1 MPEPTIYSGTFTQC
15 VDAFVQNTLE
25 EKCRDAL
32 RPIVALVGSNAMRQ
46 ELRER
51 LHKGGGGILGVY
63 CLTFKDLVE
72 KLGSSSFLA
81 AGKRPVEKLYH
92 LAMIQRLIKKKSL
105 YFKNVAQYEG
115 TSQAIFQTF
124 EDIREAGWE
133 TIPVRRDSSDK
144 IKDMASIFDTL
155 RDTFAQ
161 NDLYTLHDLFDAA
174 CKRASSFRKFFP
186 CDQLRVIGLY
196 DLNSQQDKL
205 LTELAAHIQIHY
217 YIPRVAHSSNW
228 AKKKNIEESS
238 IYIADAQRTTI
249 LSAPS
254 PLGEVR
260 EIIRE
265 AKKLRHRPDSP
276 IPYHKMGVLVRHMA
290 EYADLFANICAEAEI
305 PCKIHG
311 GCSPTDSRALR
322 LLTGLTGLIDFT
334 KENGRLHPNLKR
346 ADTVTFLDACRLR
359 PGSAWPANIREMQRR
374 WNHISRDAHIRKGK
388 DWDRQLKNYPKKNK
402 GSALLESADALG
414 SAVAVLSEGLSKIA
428 GAKSF
433 LRAATH
439 FESLAKRFIEAD
451 ESCKT
456 ALESLETLKHLDDAH
471 ADFDPLRFKSL
482 LLQMIHEVKDVS
494 RCADPEGLQVMDMS
508 ASRGL
513 RFDVAFI
520 PGCVEG
526 MIPHLGRPDPI
537 LLDKERIDLN
547 KTHRDS
553 PLPLFSN
560 RPENERSLFDS
571 ACLAASKQLILTFHR
586 SDAGTGKPKLP
597 SHYLLNIFGGATP
610 MDDFI
615 RDHVMKIPSGAPA
628 AKNVHEALSGD
639 EKDLVLM
646 KSLAAVDAAGPV
658 SFLRKSHLAF
668 ERAWRKQLH
677 RWAEREIG
685 PWEGLCAGKEA
696 KRLLADRLK
705 KSKAFHATKIEAYVK
720 CPRRYMFENI
730 LKLQRPETPEEVVSL
745 PANKRGTL
753 IHQILS
759 ELEQERLTQDE
770 WIARVKKKYGAYI
783 DDNLTG
789 GGALDEIEA
798 ARLIAWIKLF
808 EEMIDENK
816 SVYKSAQPEKRIE
829 VDIAIGGQ
837 PKTPFRLAG
846 RLDRLDS
853 GEGGHER
860 IIDFKTG
867 KSSDSL
873 LGGKGLAD
881 DSFNAGATLQI
892 PLYMLAMTENAAKT
906 EKVNNFI
913 DISLEAAYW
922 HLKDKDGNLNPQT
935 IKFSNEF
942 IQKSADEL
950 KNILREV
957 VEGMRAGHFVPRP
970 DVAIND
976 APYCTHC
983 DYKNIC
989 DGLSRKFI
997 AYNGLGQKNCP
1008 WLARLTT
1015 PAIESKK

>member
-1 MPEPTIYSGTFTQC
+1 MPEPTIYSGTFAQC
-15 VDAFVQNTLE
+15 VDAFVQNTLD
-25 EKCRDAL
+25 EKRRDAL

-72 KLGSSSFLA
+72 KLGSSSFFA

-92 LAMIQRLIKKKSL
+92 LATIQRLIKEKSQ
-105 YFKNVAQYEG
+105 YFQNVSQYEG
-115 TSQAIFQTF
+115 TSQAISQTF

-144 IKDMASIFDTL
+144 IKDMASIFDAL
-155 RDTFAQ
+155 RDAFAQ

-174 CKRASSFRKFFP
+174 CLKASSFQKLFQCP
-186 CDQLRVIGLY
+186 ELRVIGLY
-196 DLNSQQDKL
+196 DLNAQQDKL
-205 LTELAAHIQIHY
+205 LAELAAHIQLRY
-217 YIPRVAHSSNW
+217 YIPRVTHASNW
-228 AKKKNIEESS
+228 AKNKGIEETSMF
-238 IYIADAQRTTI
+238 IADAQRTTI
-249 LSAPS
+249 LSALS

-276 IPYHKMGVLVRHMA
+276 IPYHKMGVLVRHRG
-290 EYADLFANICAEAEI
+290 EYADLFADICAEAEV

-311 GCSPTDSRALR
+311 GCSPTGSRALR
-322 LLTGLTGLIDFT
+322 LLAGLTGLIDFT
-334 KENGRLHPNLKR
+334 NENGRLHPNLKR
-346 ADTVTFLDACRLR
+346 AGTVTFLDACRLR
-359 PGSAWPANIREMQRR
+359 PDSAWPANIQEMQRL

-388 DWDRQLKNYPKKNK
+388 DWDRQLKNYRKKNK
-402 GSALLESADALG
+402 GIALLESAEALA
-414 SAVAVLSEGLSKIA
+414 SAIAVLSEGLLKIA

-433 LRAATH
+433 QSAATH
-439 FESLAKRFIEAD
+439 FESLANRFIEAD
-451 ESCKT
+451 ESYKT

-482 LLQMIHEVKDVS
+482 LLEMIYEVKDLS

-513 RFDVAFI
+513 RFDVVFI

-547 KTHRDS
+547 KAHRGS

-560 RPENERSLFDS
+560 RPENERNLFDS
-571 ACLAASKQLILTFHR
+571 ACMAASKHLILTYHR
-586 SDAGTGKPKLP
+586 QDAGMGKPKLP
-597 SHYLLNIFGGATP
+597 SHFLLHIFGETSP

-615 RDHVMKIPSGAPA
+615 RNHVRQIPSGAPA
-628 AKNVHEALSGD
+628 ARNVNEALSGD

-646 KSLAAVDAAGPV
+646 KTLAAVDPTGPV
-658 SFLRKSHLAF
+658 SFLRNFHPAF
-668 ERAWRKQLH
+668 ERVWRKQLH
-677 RWAEREIG
+677 RWTEREIG

-696 KRLLADRLK
+696 KRLLAGRLE

-720 CPRRYMFENI
+720 CPRRHMFENI
-730 LKLQRPETPEEVVSL
+730 LKLQRPETPEDVVSL

-759 ELEQERLTQDE
+759 ELEQEGLTQDE

-798 ARLIAWIKLF
+798 ARLIEWIKLF

-816 SVYKSAQPEKRIE
+816 SVYKSAQPEKRIA

-837 PKTPFRLAG
+837 SKSPFRLAG

-853 GEGGHER
+853 DEGGRER

-867 KSSDSL
+867 KSSDGL
-873 LGGKGLAD
+873 LGSKGLAD

-906 EKVNNFI
+906 ENFESFV
-913 DISLEAAYW
+913 DLSLEAAYW

-942 IQKSADEL
+942 IQKSANEL
-950 KNILREV
+950 KSILREV
-957 VEGMRAGHFVPRP
+957 VEGMLAGHFVPRP

-1008 WLARLTT
+1008 WLARLTP
-1015 PAIESKK
+1015 PASESKK